1 MFLVLHSS
9 AGAGKTHALVKHY
22 LALCLSGD
30 DLGAYRQV
38 LALTFTNKA
47 AAEMKER
54 VIGYLEHLAKGEVS
68 DGPIRDVMEHLKTL
82 AQVDEATLA
91 KRADAVLGHML
102 HHWSDVAISTIDA
115 FTRRVVRP
123 FARDLR
129 LDHDLRMTTEQTY
142 YRERAVDALIE
153 AAGSD
158 PRITELL
165 TQACLQLLHE
175 ERSWDPSRPLLDL
188 SNELLKESAIKPLEK
203 LRSLSVEEIIP
214 LTDRLNKESVLFR
227 RRVNALGKAGLD
239 LFVEHG
245 LGEGDVAY
253 GKGGI
258 LGYFRKLLV
267 FSDEWNAP
275 GPQTLKPLETGKWN
289 SAKATPA
296 ARAALDGIADRLT
309 GLFAEAETL
318 REEQLR
324 TYLIQRAVA
333 RELLPAFALHE
344 LDAKLEAL
352 KQEDGVAF
360 FSDLTRRVA
369 EVVKD
374 EPVPFIYERL
384 GERYRH
390 FLIDE
395 FQDTSLLQWNALLPL
410 IENALSTGGS
420 TLLVGDAKQAIYR
433 WRNGE
438 VRLFV
443 ELPKVFGR
451 SDDDPVEAEREAT
464 LIRNFSEGERL
475 DHNRRSA
482 KRIIAFNNALFG
494 VLQQQLPA
502 DLRKVYD
509 RHDQRTSH
517 TDEGVVHLERT
528 GPGVTGE
535 DLQQAILHHALS
547 HVEQALA
554 DGFAP
559 GDVAV
564 LVRSKRLGRAVAEHL
579 LEHGHAV
586 VSPDGLQLAAD
597 PAIQLLI
604 ELLRFLHSGEA
615 VAAVHVLQWQAIV
628 VRSDDKKVS
637 PGSSPGSETG
647 SLTVAGTIA
656 EDSDV
661 VLFAPSERLPDPVQ
675 LVRKWL
681 SDHGQP
687 RLRSTLTALVTE
699 LARAHGL
706 KPAEDAA
713 VLTLLDEVH
722 KWTTDHAQDIGGFL
736 EHWER
741 SGGERSTTAPEQ
753 GLAVQVMTVHKS
765 KGLQFPVVIVP
776 DARMSST
783 ANHGELFWVDPGEA
797 VPELEV
803 ALIRES
809 KTSRGAELP
818 ELIEEE
824 GLRTLDSLNLL
835 YVAFTRPEQRL
846 YAFVPDATDVVT
858 KGLIDLIA
866 TNEQLVRP
874 SGAAEPPR
882 KSRTVQR
889 AEPLIDVAADR
900 GLPMLTIRFEA
911 PDEWDPAD
919 PDPRRAFG
927 TAVHEALAATRTAA
941 DLPRALHRAVSAG
954 DLTEEQAVALLR
966 HLGPRINSPD
976 LAPWFA
982 PHLDVRAEA
991 ALITAGGHSLR
1002 PDRLVFD
1009 GDRVRVLEFKTGKPS
1024 STHEDQVRDYLDILR
1039 QLGHTDVEGAV
1050 WYLND
1055 GQLRPVL

>member
-1 MFLVLHSS
+1 MFKVLHSS
-9 AGAGKTHALVKHY
+9 AGAGKTHMLVKHY
-22 LALCLSGD
+22 LEHCLSGHEPE
-30 DLGAYRQV
+30 GYRQV

-54 VIGYLEHLAKGEVS
+54 VLDYLERLSNGAVN
-68 DGPIRDVMEHLKTL
+68 DGPMPDLADHLKKVCK
-82 AQVDEATLA
+82 VDDATLQE
-91 KRADAVLGHML
+91 RADAVLGHML

-115 FTRRVVRP
+115 FTHRVVRP

-175 ERSWDPSRPLLDL
+175 ERSWDPSKPLLDL

-203 LRSLSVEEIIP
+203 MRSLSVGEIVP
-214 LTDRLNKESVLFR
+214 LIDRLNRDGVLFR

-239 LFVEHG
+239 LFAQHG
-245 LGEGDVAY
+245 LGEADVAY

-258 LGYFRKLLV
+258 LGYFRKLSQ
-267 FSDEWNAP
+267 FTDAWDAP
-275 GPQTLKPLETGKWN
+275 GPQALKPLATGKWN
-289 SAKATPA
+289 SAKATPDA
-296 ARAALDGIADRLT
+296 IAALEGIAHRLKD
-309 GLFAEAETL
+309 LFEEADSIREKDL
-318 REEQLR
+318 RK
-324 TYLIQRAVA
+324 YLVQRAVA

-344 LDAKLEAL
+344 LDTKLEAL
-352 KQEDGVAF
+352 KQADGVAF
-360 FSDLTRRVA
+360 FGDLTRRVA
-369 EVVKD
+369 EVVKN
-374 EPVPFIYERL
+374 ERVPFIYERL

-410 IENALSTGGS
+410 IENALSSGGS

-443 ELPKVFGR
+443 DLPNVFGR
-451 SDDDPVEAEREAT
+451 GDDPEEAEREAT
-464 LIRNFSEGERL
+464 LIRSYCEGERL

-494 VLQQQLPA
+494 ALAQQLPQ
-502 DLRKVYD
+502 DLRAVYD
-509 RHDQRTSH
+509 RHDQRTFH
-517 TDEGVVHLERT
+517 TDEGIVSIERA
-528 GPGVTGE
+528 GPGVKGVE
-535 DLQQAILHHALS
+535 LQQAILDHALRNF
-547 HVEQALA
+547 ERALA
-554 DGFAP
+554 DGFSP
-559 GDVAV
+559 GDIAI
-564 LVRSKRLGRAVAEHL
+564 LVRSKRIGRAIAAHL

-586 VSPDGLQLAAD
+586 ISPDGLQLAAD

-604 ELLRFLHSGEA
+604 ELLRFLHAGEA
-615 VAAVHVLQWQAIV
+615 VAAVRVLQWQAIV
-628 VRSDDKKVS
+628 AADRAGSTTPVGLFT
-637 PGSSPGSETG
+637 PGN
-647 SLTVAGTIA
+647 
-656 EDSDV
+656 D
-661 VLFAPSERLPDPVQ
+661 LPDPAA
-675 LVRKWL
+675 LVAQWL

-687 RLRSTLTALVTE
+687 RLRTTLTGLVTE

-722 KWTTDHAQDIGGFL
+722 KWTTDHTQDIGGFL
-736 EHWER
+736 EHWDR
-741 SGGERSTTAPEQ
+741 SGGERSTATPEQ
-753 GLAVQVMTVHKS
+753 GQAVQVMTVHKS

-776 DARMSST
+776 DARMSSNT
-783 ANHGELFWVDPGEA
+783 NHGELFWVDPGEA

-809 KTSRGAELP
+809 RTSRGAELP
-818 ELIEEE
+818 EMIEED
-824 GLRTLDSLNLL
+824 GLRTLDALNLL

-846 YAFVPDATDVVT
+846 YAFVPDGTDAVT
-858 KGLIDLIA
+858 KGLIEFITA
-866 TNEQLVRP
+866 NEQLVRP
-874 SGAAEPPR
+874 GGSVEPPR
-882 KSRTVQR
+882 KKRSTE
-889 AEPLIDVAADR
+889 AAGPLFDITADH
-900 GLPMLTIRFEA
+900 GPPTLTIRFEA
-911 PDEWDPAD
+911 PDDWDPAD

-927 TAVHEALAATRTAA
+927 TAVHETLAATRTAD
-941 DLPRALHRAVSAG
+941 DLPRSLQRAVSAG
-954 DLTEEQAVALLR
+954 DLTEEQSAALLR

-991 ALITAGGHSLR
+991 TLITADGHSLR

-1009 GDRVRVLEFKTGKPS
+1009 GDRVRVLEFKTGAPS
-1024 STHEDQVRDYLDILR
+1024 QAHEHQVRAYLDLLR
-1039 QLGHTDVEGAV
+1039 QLGHREVEGAV
-1050 WYLND
+1050 WYLSD
-1055 GQLRPVL
+1055 GRLHPVT

>member
-22 LALCLSGD
+22 LGHCLQGD
-30 DLGAYRQV
+30 DHGAYRQV
-38 LALTFTNKA
+38 LALTFTTKA

-54 VIGYLEHLAKGEVS
+54 VIGYLERLAKAEMS
-68 DGPIRDVMEHLKTL
+68 DGPIRDVLEHLMTL

-129 LDHDLRMTTEQTY
+129 LDHDLRMSTETQY

-153 AAGSD
+153 AAGSE

-175 ERSWDPSRPLLDL
+175 ERSWDPAKPLFDL
-188 SNELLKESAIKPLEK
+188 SNELLKESAIKPLEQ
-203 LRSLSVEEIIP
+203 LRSLSVEDIVP

-227 RRVNALGKAGLD
+227 RRVHSLGKAGLD
-239 LFVEHG
+239 LFAQHG
-245 LGEGDVAY
+245 LGEADVAH

-258 LGYFRKLLV
+258 LGYFRKLSQ
-267 FSDEWNAP
+267 FSDAWDAP
-275 GPQTLKPLETGKWN
+275 GPQTLKPLETGKWY
-289 SAKATPA
+289 SAKATPDA
-296 ARAALDGIADRLT
+296 IAALDGIADRLT
-309 GLFAEAETL
+309 ASFQKAEAL
-318 REEQLR
+318 REGDLR

-410 IENALSTGGS
+410 IENALSSGG
-420 TLLVGDAKQAIYR
+420 TALLVGDAKQAIYR

-451 SDDDPVEAEREAT
+451 SDDDRVEAEREAT
-464 LIRNFSEGERL
+464 LIRNYSEGERL

-482 KRIIAFNNALFG
+482 KRIIAFNNALFNA
-494 VLQQQLPA
+494 LAQQLPVE
-502 DLRKVYD
+502 LRKVYD
-509 RHDQRTSH
+509 RHGQRTSH
-517 TDEGVVHLERT
+517 EDEGVVHLERAE
-528 GPGVTGE
+528 PGVKGD
-535 DLQQAILHHALS
+535 DLQQAVLDHALRNL
-547 HVEQALA
+547 EQALA

-564 LVRSKRLGRAVAEHL
+564 LVRSKRVGRAVAAHL

-604 ELLRFLHSGEA
+604 ELLRFLHGGEA
-615 VAAVHVLQWQAIV
+615 VTAVRVLQWQAIIRKLENV
-628 VRSDDKKVS
+628 GIGKS
-637 PGSSPGSETG
+637 GN
-647 SLTVAGTIA
+647 GTLRVPDTIT
-656 EDSDV
+656 EDGRV
-661 VLFAPSERLPDPVQ
+661 VLFTPPEKLPDPVH
-675 LVRKWL
+675 LVRQWL
-681 SDHGQP
+681 ADHGQP
-687 RLRSTLTALVTE
+687 RLRTTLTALVTE

-713 VLTLLDEVH
+713 VLTLLDEIH

-741 SGGERSTTAPEQ
+741 SGGERSTAAPEQ
-753 GLAVQVMTVHKS
+753 GQAVQVMTVHKS

-776 DARMSST
+776 DARMSSN
-783 ANHGELFWVDPGEA
+783 ANHGELFWIDPGEA
-797 VPELEV
+797 VPELAI

-846 YAFVPDATDVVT
+846 YAFVPDATDLVT
-858 KGLIDLIA
+858 KALIDFVA
-866 TNEQLVRP
+866 ANEQLVRP
-874 SGAAEPPR
+874 SGTAELPR
-882 KSRTVQR
+882 KARIIQ
-889 AEPLIDVAADR
+889 APEPLIDVAGGH
-900 GLPMLTIRFEA
+900 GLPMLTVRFEA
-911 PDEWDPAD
+911 PDDWDPAD

-927 TAVHEALAATRTAA
+927 TAVHEALAATRTAD
-941 DLPRALHRAVSAG
+941 DLPRALQRAVSVG
-954 DLTEEQAVALLR
+954 DLTDQQAAALLR

-991 ALITAGGHSLR
+991 ALITADGHSLR

-1024 STHEDQVRDYLDILR
+1024 PAHEDQVRVYLDLLR
-1039 QLGHTDVEGAV
+1039 QLGHNAVEGAV
-1050 WYLND
+1050 WYLSD
-1055 GQLRPVL
+1055 GQLRPVA